1 MERITDISQLDL
13 NKQYSYAD
21 YLTWWFEDRVELI
34 KGYIKKM
41 SAPLDVH
48 QRVAGN
54 LFGSF
59 HSFLRKQP
67 CQVRIAPYDV
77 RLTRSMN
84 DKDITTVVQPDIC
97 VICNPEIIDKRGCN
111 GPPDMIIEVLSP
123 SNSKRDVREKFDVYE
138 EEGVKEYWIVD
149 AESKII
155 SVFLLE
161 NNIYK
166 LDKMY
171 AEEGEIRVK
180 TLDGLTLN
188 LEEIFN

>member
-41 SAPLDVH
+41 SAPLDIH
-48 QRVAGN
+48 QSVSMSISSEI
-54 LFGSF
+54 FQ
-59 HSFLRKQP
+59 FLKKKP
-67 CQVRIAPYDV
+67 CQVRVAPYDV

-84 DKDITTVVQPDIC
+84 DKEIITVVQPDIC

-111 GPPDMIIEVLSP
+111 GPPDMIIEILSP
-123 SNSKRDVREKFDVYE
+123 SNSRRDVKEKYE
-138 EEGVKEYWIVD
+138 IYEAAGVKEYWIVD

-166 LDKMY
+166 LNKMY
-171 AEEGEIRVK
+171 AEVGEIKVT
-180 TLDGLTLN
+180 TLEGLTLN

>member
-13 NKQYSYAD
+13 DKQYTYAD

-48 QRVAGN
+48 QKVAGN
-54 LFGSF
+54 LYYFIR
-59 HSFLRKQP
+59 HFLIKHP

-84 DKDITTVVQPDIC
+84 DKEIITVVQPDIC

-138 EEGVKEYWIVD
+138 EAGVKEYWIVD